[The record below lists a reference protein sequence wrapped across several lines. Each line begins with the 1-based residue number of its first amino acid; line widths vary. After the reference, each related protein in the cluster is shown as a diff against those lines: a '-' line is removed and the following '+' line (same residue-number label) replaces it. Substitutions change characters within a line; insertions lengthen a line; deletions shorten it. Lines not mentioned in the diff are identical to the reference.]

1 MPHRPDMVKRRG
13 IQVVISTRGEWA
25 QNLFPTVASLLLLKV
40 VVVLIELMD
49 IPAGAMFIAT
59 NNRSVWS
66 HPRSC
71 RQSQKGTIISAPCRE
86 MGVLG
91 GIFKN
96 NFAQAAGGAVFAT
109 YPQNVWIVL
118 EVRTNG

>member
-1 MPHRPDMVKRRG
+1 M
-13 IQVVISTRGEWA
+13 ISTHGEWA
-25 QNLFPTVASLLLLKV
+25 QSLFPTVASLLLLKV
-40 VVVLIELMD
+40 VVVPIDLMA

-86 MGVLG
+86 MGVRG